1 METRVSRGSIAL
13 VAVLSTIGTSCK
25 GCKTN
30 GGDSAADPETGGHD
44 LDSDNDRLM
53 DWDERNVYSTD
64 PLNPDTDGDGWNDGD
79 EVLDHGTS
87 PTNPYSHP
95 YTGDYKVGDCAD
107 YPDKS
112 KAHPNGSRTVEAE
125 GGSPQIVPLY
135 EPGDTVA
142 NEQLIDQYGEKV
154 DLFSFCGVNFDLF
167 FIPFNQLSGP
177 PEYAALSCWIQD
189 MVNVQNYYR
198 DYGYQLIIVLTQNN
212 DTELPTTN
220 DIQAYRLDAVRQ
232 GREQGSDP
240 REQRRDHRRAPRV
253 VRKGLPRAHARSHRA
268 RAERTVGRQRRL

>member
-44 LDSDNDRLM
+44 LDSDNDRLI

-125 GGSPQIVPLY
+125 G
-135 EPGDTVA
+135 
-142 NEQLIDQYGEKV
+142 
-154 DLFSFCGVNFDLF
+154 
-167 FIPFNQLSGP
+167 
-177 PEYAALSCWIQD
+177 AALRSFRSTSRATRSRTSSSSIS
-189 MVNVQNYYR
+189 
-198 DYGYQLIIVLTQNN
+198 T
-212 DTELPTTN
+212 
-220 DIQAYRLDAVRQ
+220 A
-232 GREQGSDP
+232 
-240 REQRRDHRRAPRV
+240 RRSTCS
-253 VRKGLPRAHARSHRA
+253 RSA
-268 RAERTVGRQRRL
+268 A